1 MDGREGTGVCA
12 VAMSVYGL
20 CKDGEPKEEAR
31 RDCGV
36 SDLWELVVSP
46 LGNSLVRIR
55 RHL

>member
-1 MDGREGTGVCA
+1 MDGCEGTGVCA
-12 VAMSVYGL
+12 VAMFVYGL
-20 CKDGEPKEEAR
+20 CKDGEAEEEAR

-36 SDLWELVVSP
+36 SDLWELVASP